1 MRIFISIRGGCE
13 ANYSI
18 RNSSKDRRR
27 LDVLMIRIRL
37 NEVTSILS
45 LKKTCTPGLPA
56 PMPQDLHEPIWAFVI
71 AECLHNKS
79 FGSKGTIVI
88 SILRESLIYII
99 NYIFENLIID
109 DTVVSQK
116 KKIFSSGETVRT
128 SFYSVDA
135 IGCISRN
142 KLLRTANA
150 LYWDIQDAESVI
162 KSEWMSFMFARS

>member
-1 MRIFISIRGGCE
+1 MCFLCVLFSVEVCDKQNIWGYENFHFYSSGCE

-116 KKIFSSGETVRT
+116 KKIFQV
-128 SFYSVDA
+128 A
-135 IGCISRN
+135 
-142 KLLRTANA
+142 KLFGRLFIPLMR
-150 LYWDIQDAESVI
+150 
-162 KSEWMSFMFARS
+162 